1 MHTHAHT
8 HITQR
13 HENNIQTGQAS
24 ALIIAAIFL
33 TGFASLSYQIMTERL
48 IKLVIGG
55 TAASSFIVTF
65 VTLVGFGI
73 GAIGSTLPWSKRR
86 LSYSTLTFISACYTA
101 LSALTILPLLQ
112 FLSQQI
118 IIRHIEP
125 TLSQI
130 ILYSAAVLCI
140 LPSAILSGAI
150 IPKIMGF
157 TGRGLFRSASFLYGT
172 YTIGSALSIY
182 VIVRILLP
190 LIDFRVTFFIIAGIF
205 MTAAACTHWFNR
217 SSLDGTRQETS
228 NKPVSRAHIAM
239 QFLSSTLAIILEISI
254 FRAIAVTWGS
264 SSPYAYPFALLTY
277 LTAYAAGSYVIP
289 PLYKRMFP
297 HAGLTPVFLLLP
309 LAFIASL
316 LLPKTI
322 PNQGLLSL
330 FIIGGL
336 EHAGLIAFFSGA
348 FFPLLLAQGS
358 QEDIEKR
365 SGILSFASSM
375 GTLFGG
381 LFLLII
387 GFPLLG
393 LRLSILVA
401 FAGYVY
407 GAVVLLTTGRAKK
420 YYSLLSLA
428 LLLLLAFTPRAEWAE
443 WIHRPKSPHTQ
454 FIEGQGGVALV
465 NWTDDTRTSGSVVI
479 NGTIASF
486 IPYLA
491 NHATLAALSS
501 GAPNKDRVLIL
512 GIGGGG
518 IVRDVLAFPEVRTVD
533 AVEWSRE
540 LITLLRTPAVSH
552 VITDPLHDPRV
563 TVFATDAKTYA
574 YAAAN
579 LKKTYSLIIDN
590 LTVIGWSGS
599 TTIRSIEYFQ
609 SMMPLLS
616 DDGVYIILMHHN
628 TDAQY
633 AAAMAGLTRVCPMV
647 ASYDKKYVIC
657 AKREIMWD
665 LDFMDDTLETYS
677 TFPALQTTLKNQPR
691 WLLQKYE
698 VRNKA
703 AYTHITPIHD
713 AMPYFEYEE
722 FAVRKK

>member
-1 MHTHAHT
+1 MQTYSHTQAALH
-8 HITQR
+8 
-13 HENNIQTGQAS
+13 HENKIQTHQFS
-24 ALIIAAIFL
+24 VLIIAAIFL
-33 TGFASLSYQIMTERL
+33 TGFASLSYQVVIERL

-55 TAASSFIVTF
+55 TAVSSFIVTF
-65 VTLVGFGI
+65 VTLVGMGI
-73 GAIGSTLPWSKRR
+73 GAIIGILPREKRW
-86 LSYSTLTFISACYTA
+86 LSYSAITFVSACYTA
-101 LSALTILPLLQ
+101 LSAVTILPLLQ

-125 TLSQI
+125 TLSQM
-130 ILYSAAVLCI
+130 ILYSTAVLCI

-150 IPKIMGF
+150 IPKIIGF
-157 TGRGLFRSASFLYGT
+157 AGRSFFRSASFLYGT

-182 VIVRILLP
+182 VLVRVFLP

-205 MTAAACTHWFNR
+205 MTAAALTRWIDR
-217 SSLDGTRQETS
+217 GTVDDRLAETPKS
-228 NKPVSRAHIAM
+228 PVRRNHLFM

-254 FRAIAVTWGS
+254 FRAVSVTWGS

-277 LTAYAAGSYVIP
+277 LIAYAAGSYIIP
-289 PLYKRMFP
+289 PLYKRVFP
-297 HAGLTPVFLLLP
+297 HAGLAPIFLLLP
-309 LAFIASL
+309 LAFVASL

-330 FIIGGL
+330 FFIGGL
-336 EHAGLIAFFSGA
+336 EHAGLIAFLSGA
-348 FFPLLLAQGS
+348 FFPLLLGEGKA
-358 QEDIEKR
+358 ENIEKH
-365 SGILSFASSM
+365 SSVLSFVSSM

-381 LFLLII
+381 LFLLLI

-393 LRLSILVA
+393 MRLSILIA
-401 FAGYVY
+401 FAGYLY
-407 GAVVLLTTGRAKK
+407 GTVVLLTTGRAKK

-428 LLLLLAFTPRAEWAE
+428 LLLLLAFTPREAWSG
-443 WIHRPKSPHTQ
+443 WIHRQVSPHAQ
-454 FIEGQGGVALV
+454 HVEGQGGIALI

-486 IPYLA
+486 IPYLV
-491 NHATLAALSS
+491 NHSTLAALSS

-512 GIGGGG
+512 GVGGGG
-518 IVRDVLAFPEVRTVD
+518 IVRDILAFPHVRTVD

-540 LITLLRTPAVSH
+540 LITLLGTPTVSG
-552 VITDPLHDPRV
+552 VIADPLKDPRV

-574 YAAAN
+574 NAAAGVN
-579 LKKTYSLIIDN
+579 KSYTLIIDN
-590 LTVIGWSGS
+590 LTVVGWSGS
-599 TTIRSIEYFQ
+599 TPIRSAEYFR

-633 AAAMAGLTRVCPMV
+633 AAAVAGLMRVCPLV

-657 AKREIMWD
+657 SKREIAWD
-665 LDFMDDTLETYS
+665 LDYMDDTLATYS
-677 TFPALQTTLKNQPR
+677 KLPALQTALSSKPR
-691 WLLQKYE
+691 WLFEKYE
-698 VRNKA
+698 TLDKE
-703 AYTHITPIHD
+703 AYTQIEPIHD
-713 AMPYFEYEE
+713 TMPYFEYEE